1 MNLGPSDYKSA
12 SQHVSCRKMPAGYS
26 FRLDS
31 ALLDNDNVS
40 DAAIAAMS
48 LSSSLSIPT
57 APPVALL
64 LSGIVTSAVCL
75 ASLAASPFIEG
86 QQCRKTAVIFASV
99 GD

>member
-12 SQHVSCRKMPAGYS
+12 SQHVSCRRMPAGYS

-31 ALLDNDNVS
+31 GVLGNDNIS

-48 LSSSLSIPT
+48 LSSSISIST
-57 APPVALL
+57 LAPVALL
-64 LSGIVTSAVCL
+64 LSGIVASVICL
-75 ASLAASPFIEG
+75 ASVAACRFTEG
-86 QQCRKTAVIFASV
+86 QQYRRAAVIFASV